1 MNRKLMTMSSAFF
14 YICIIT
20 VMSGCLAPYFGYLD
34 SIEAHNGKT
43 FITVSAMNSLKE
55 TKLTLAMNCHRIVI
69 LYNEKIEQ
77 ISKTNIPNTVH
88 VPNLYFI

>member
-20 VMSGCLAPYFGYLD
+20 VMSGCLASYFGYLD

-43 FITVSAMNSLKE
+43 FITVSAVNSLKE

-69 LYNEKIEQ
+69 LYNEKMNNEELTQ
-77 ISKTNIPNTVH
+77 
-88 VPNLYFI
+88 YFVDW

>member
-1 MNRKLMTMSSAFF
+1 MTMSSAFF

-20 VMSGCLAPYFGYLD
+20 VMPGCLAPYFGYLD

-43 FITVSAMNSLKE
+43 FITVSVMNSLKD

-69 LYNEKIEQ
+69 LYNEKMNNERTDTKFCRLVIF
-77 ISKTNIPNTVH
+77 
-88 VPNLYFI
+88 L